1 MATSKVTLELFINKK
16 EQRVLFAEASKD
28 FIDFLFSLL
37 VLPVGTVI
45 RLSGNQ
51 HTLDGLAKLYESV
64 SDLDNDY
71 IQPNKNKDIILKPKS
86 SVLFFSPHEVPL
98 LLAEAFSKPSCDDDS
113 DEDAYYYH
121 SARRNAKER
130 NAMERGFVKGLVK
143 YMVMDDLA
151 VSPMPTFSDL
161 LNKFIKDLD
170 ALEEKDVHIGM
181 NEGLELLKHSLNS
194 KTVLSDVFLGE
205 VIILNENMKRPKSSR
220 N

>member
-1 MATSKVTLELFINKK
+1 MATSKVTLKLFINKK

-45 RLSGNQ
+45 KLSGNQ

-71 IQPNKNKDIILKPKS
+71 IQPNKNKDIILKPTS

-98 LLAEAFSKPSCDDDS
+98 LPAEAFSKPSRDDDS
-113 DEDAYYYH
+113 YEDGYYYH
-121 SARRNAKER
+121 PARRNAR
-130 NAMERGFVKGLVK
+130 ERGFVMGLVK
-143 YMVMDDLA
+143 YMVMDDLG
-151 VSPMPTFSDL
+151 VSPMPTFSTL

-170 ALEEKDVHIGM
+170 ALEEKVINIGM

-194 KTVLSDVFLGE
+194 KTVLTDVFLGE